1 MTDRANAFARW
12 VRLKHKAKAT
22 AQQAEAVSTSAEAA
36 AEHPGINAAV
46 QEPFDPASLPS
57 IGSITAD
64 TDIVAFLKS
73 DVPTE
78 LTRAALR
85 RAWTSDPAIRDFIG
99 IAENQWD
106 FNDPNGISG
115 FGRLDATESGV
126 IFLAQVSGTP
136 GEMPDLLAEGA
147 TPVERVASNTACSE
161 QSEAD
166 QHAQIDARQSP
177 STGSII
183 SSCAM
188 AEARAG
194 TEAAHG
200 VEEYDASCSRRSHG
214 SALPSSAGNRRC
226 RRSLHFFTLS

>member
-1 MTDRANAFARW
+1 MTEKGNVFLRW
-12 VRLKHKAKAT
+12 MRLKREAKTT
-22 AQQAEAVSTSAEAA
+22 AQQAEAVSIDIEAA
-36 AEHPGINAAV
+36 TVHLGINAAV

-57 IGSITAD
+57 IDSITAD

-136 GEMPDLLAEGA
+136 GEMPNLLAEGA
-147 TPVERVASNTACSE
+147 TSVERVASNAPCSE
-161 QSEAD
+161 QPEAD
-166 QHAQIDARQSP
+166 QQLDPRQSP
-177 STGSII
+177 STDSII
-183 SSCAM
+183 SSCAI
-188 AEARAG
+188 AEVRTG
-194 TEAAHG
+194 TKAEHG
-200 VEEYDASCSRRSHG
+200 LEEYDASCSRRSHG
-214 SALPSSAGNRRC
+214 SALPK
-226 RRSLHFFTLS
+226 

>member
-1 MTDRANAFARW
+1 MTEKGNVFLRW
-12 VRLKHKAKAT
+12 VRLKHEAKTT
-22 AQQAEAVSTSAEAA
+22 AQQVEAVSIDVEAA
-36 AEHPGINAAV
+36 TVHPGINAAV

-78 LTRAALR
+78 LTLAALR

-106 FNDPNGISG
+106 FNDPYGIPG

-126 IFLAQVSGTP
+126 TFLAQVLGTP
-136 GEMPDLLAEGA
+136 GEMPDLLAERA

-177 STGSII
+177 STDSII

-188 AEARAG
+188 AEARAA
-194 TEAAHG
+194 TKAVHG
-200 VEEYDASCSRRSHG
+200 VEEYHAPCSRRSHG
-214 SALPSSAGNRRC
+214 SALPK
-226 RRSLHFFTLS
+226 

>member
-1 MTDRANAFARW
+1 MDNRFRIGKRERAVTERDNVFLRW
-12 VRLKHKAKAT
+12 VRLKHEVKT
-22 AQQAEAVSTSAEAA
+22 TVQQAEAVSTGVEAA
-36 AEHPGINAAV
+36 AEQPGINAAM

-57 IGSITAD
+57 IDSITAD
-64 TDIVAFLKS
+64 TDIVAFLKF

-85 RAWTSDPAIRDFIG
+85 QAWISDPAIRDFVG

-126 IFLAQVSGTP
+126 TFLAQVSSTP
-136 GEMPDLLAEGA
+136 REMPDLLVERA
-147 TPVERVASNTACSE
+147 TPVERVASSTACSE

-166 QHAQIDARQSP
+166 QHAQLDARQSH
-177 STGSII
+177 STDSIT

-188 AEARAG
+188 PEARAG
-194 TEAAHG
+194 TKAAHG

-214 SALPSSAGNRRC
+214 SALPK
-226 RRSLHFFTLS
+226 